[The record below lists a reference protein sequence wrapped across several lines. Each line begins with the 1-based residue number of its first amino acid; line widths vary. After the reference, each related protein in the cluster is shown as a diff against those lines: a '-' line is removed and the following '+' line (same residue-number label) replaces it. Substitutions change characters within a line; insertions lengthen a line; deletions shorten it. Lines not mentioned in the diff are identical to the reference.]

1 MVPRPTEPL
10 PADDRSAAPDRRSPA
25 DASGETA
32 ALWVRIGFGL
42 AAACAL
48 AVAVLS
54 WHSLL
59 DLSDQLAEQAHAA
72 DTLAAIGRAELAMS
86 GLRAAWP
93 APGQPPRA
101 ESIRELEAATA
112 ELGRHLAGLAA
123 HGGADHWERNTAAA
137 LIGALQRRVA
147 TASAYARDPGTEPA
161 NADLIDR
168 QFHETD
174 LRLAGELKQRMFD
187 HMGDIKVHAA
197 ESVRI
202 AGLVGLFSGLVA
214 AVGLGLALSR
224 IDQNLAR
231 ARKAEAALAAAN
243 AGLEARVAARTGE
256 LAAANRRLRD
266 NEALLQAVTETAGVG
281 LIVVDAGHR
290 YRFANAAYGRFF
302 GTAPESVI
310 GRTVREVRGDRWYEA
325 ELRDVLQRCIAGE
338 RITLELST
346 RDRVP
351 DVPPRDFVVTFE
363 PGRERTAPVA
373 VVVFVEVTAQRK
385 TEEALR
391 ESQRLYRTLV
401 EQLPAAVFR
410 KDTAGRYVF
419 VNRRYAELSRAPENE
434 ILGRTAAEFAAA
446 RARAEGR
453 AEGESSYATYAQGNA
468 HHAQIMATGEVI
480 EQDEVTDL
488 PDGSV
493 LCLHAIKSPV
503 CDDQGR
509 ICGSQ
514 GILFD
519 VTAARRAE
527 AELRRNEERM
537 RLASEAA
544 LIGFWELDLRTSR
557 LVWSPQ
563 QERLMG
569 FAVGEFSG
577 RWDDFLDL
585 IVPEDRAKLAA
596 AQEAALADPT
606 GDYRVDLRFRLRDR
620 RERWGAVRGRVVR
633 DAAGAPVIL
642 RGLDV
647 DITLLKQTETQLAA
661 ERTLL
666 RTVLDLL
673 PESIYV
679 KDTAGRFV
687 AANAACAAHMG
698 VVRPGDLLGRTD
710 ADFFDAELAARFRAE
725 ELAVMS
731 GQPEVDREDFFTRP
745 DGDPV
750 YRLASRVPLPDA
762 TGRVVGLVG
771 TSRDVTPA
779 KRAELAL
786 RESEKRLRVLFDITA
801 DGLFVHDGE
810 GRLLAVNRRG
820 CESLGYT
827 RDELLAL
834 TVFDLEVALDRDAVI
849 AIWAAVAERELI
861 FVAGAHRRKD
871 GTVFPIEVS
880 VSCVQ
885 LGGGRLFMSS
895 VRDVSERRRAEQEIH
910 RLNESLERRVAER
923 TAQLSAANEEL
934 EAFTYTVSHDLRSPV
949 RAMDGFARA
958 VIEDWSP
965 LLPPEG
971 RRDLETISGEA
982 RRMGRLIDDLLAF
995 SRLSRAPAR
1004 GDPVDM
1010 DELIAS
1016 CREELAAETS
1026 GREIVWRVAPLPAA
1040 RGDRA
1045 LLRQVWQNLLANAVK
1060 YTRPRRPA
1068 HIEIGAETSADG
1080 TAYFVADDGVGFDMR
1095 YAAKLFGVFQRLH
1108 RNDEFEGTGVGL
1120 AIVRRIVHRHGGRVW
1135 AEAEAGKG
1143 AKFCFTLG
1151 PTLP

>member
-1 MVPRPTEPL
+1 MVPRPTETP
-10 PADDRSAAPDRRSPA
+10 PEDERSSAEDRRAPP
-25 DASGETA
+25 DVPGETA
-32 ALWVRIGFGL
+32 VLWVRLGFGL

-72 DTLAAIGRAELAMS
+72 DTLAAIGRVEVAMS
-86 GLRAAWP
+86 GLRAVWP
-93 APGQPPRA
+93 AAGQLPRA
-101 ESIRELEAATA
+101 EAARELATA
-112 ELGRHLAGLAA
+112 TAALEHQLAGLIDHA
-123 HGGADHWERNTAAA
+123 GADHWERNAAAA
-137 LIGALQRRVA
+137 LIGALQRRLAAAAAFARESEPDAA
-147 TASAYARDPGTEPA
+147 T
-161 NADLIDR
+161 ADLIDR

-174 LRLAGELKQRMFD
+174 LRLAQELKQRMFD
-187 HMGDIKVHAA
+187 HMGGIKVHAA

-214 AVGLGLALSR
+214 AIGLGFALAR
-224 IDQNLAR
+224 IERNLAR
-231 ARKAEAALAAAN
+231 ARTAEAALAAAK
-243 AGLEARVAARTGE
+243 AGLEARVAARTEE

-266 NEALLQAVTETAGVG
+266 NEALLQTVTETADVG
-281 LIVVDAGHR
+281 LLVVDAQHR

-302 GTAPESVI
+302 GISPDSVI
-310 GRTVREVRGDRWYEA
+310 GKTVREVRGDRWYET
-325 ELRDVLQRCIAGE
+325 ELRDLIDRALAGE
-338 RITLELST
+338 RST
-346 RDRVP
+346 REFSTRPHVP
-351 DVPPRDFVVTFE
+351 SGPTRDLIMTFE
-363 PGRERTAPVA
+363 PGRERTGR
-373 VVVFVEVTAQRK
+373 VVVIVFADVTARRQ

-410 KDTAGRYVF
+410 KDAAGRYVF
-419 VNRRYAELSRAPENE
+419 VNRKYVELSRAPENE
-434 ILGRTAAEFAAA
+434 ILGRTAGEFAAE
-446 RARAEGR
+446 RAQAEGR
-453 AEGESSYATYAQGNA
+453 TESAPWHHAYAQGDA
-468 HHAQIMATGEVI
+468 HHARIMASGEVI
-480 EQDEVTDL
+480 EQDEQMLL
-488 PDGSV
+488 PEGNV
-493 LCLHAIKSPV
+493 MHLHAIKSPV
-503 CDDQGR
+503 CDEQGR

-514 GILFD
+514 GILVD
-519 VTAARRAE
+519 VTAARRAD
-527 AELRRNEERM
+527 AELRKNEERM

-544 LIGFWELDLRTSR
+544 RIGFWELDLRTQR

-569 FAVGEFSG
+569 FAEGEFSG
-577 RWDDFLDL
+577 RHEAFVDL
-585 IVPEDRAKLAA
+585 VVPEDRPLLAA
-596 AQEAALADPT
+596 AREAALGDPA
-606 GDYRVDLRFRLRDR
+606 GDYRAELRFRLRDGQ
-620 RERWGAVRGRVVR
+620 ERWGAVRGRVVR
-633 DAAGAPVIL
+633 DAAGDVVMV

-647 DITLLKQTETQLAA
+647 DITLLKRTETQLAA

-679 KDTAGRFV
+679 KDTASRFV

-698 VVRPGDLLGRTD
+698 VAHPAELLGKTD
-710 ADFFDAELAARFRAE
+710 ADFFDAGLAARFRAE
-725 ELAVMS
+725 EVAVMG
-731 GQPEVDREDFFTRP
+731 GQAEVDREDFFTQA
-745 DGDPV
+745 DGNPV

-762 TGRVVGLVG
+762 GGRIAGLVG

-786 RESEKRLRVLFDITA
+786 RESENRFRVLFDITA

-810 GRLLAVNRRG
+810 GRLLGVNRRA

-827 RDELLAL
+827 RDELLAR
-834 TVFDLEVALDRDAVI
+834 TVFDLEVAVDRGTVVA
-849 AIWAAVAERELI
+849 AWAAIGEGELVFI
-861 FVAGAHRRKD
+861 AGAHRRKD
-871 GTVFPIEVS
+871 GTIFPIEVS

-885 LGGGRLFMSS
+885 LGSRRLFMSS
-895 VRDVSERRRAEQEIH
+895 VRDVSERKRAEQQI
-910 RLNESLERRVAER
+910 RQLNESLERRVAER

-958 VIEDWSP
+958 VIEDWSK

-971 RRDLETISGEA
+971 RRDLDTIRGEA
-982 RRMGRLIDDLLAF
+982 QRMGRLIDDLLAF

-1004 GDPVDM
+1004 PDPVDM
-1010 DELIAS
+1010 ADLVAA
-1016 CREELAAETS
+1016 CREELAPETS
-1026 GREIVWRVAPLPAA
+1026 GREIVWQVAALPGAQ
-1040 RGDRA
+1040 GDRA
-1045 LLRQVWQNLLANAVK
+1045 LLRQVWHNLLANAVK

-1068 HIEIGAETSADG
+1068 HITIGAGTSAEG
-1080 TAYFVADDGVGFDMR
+1080 TVYWVADDGVGFDMR
-1095 YAAKLFGVFQRLH
+1095 YAAMLFGVFQRLH
-1108 RNDEFEGTGVGL
+1108 RADEFEGTGVGL

-1151 PTLP
+1151 SSQP